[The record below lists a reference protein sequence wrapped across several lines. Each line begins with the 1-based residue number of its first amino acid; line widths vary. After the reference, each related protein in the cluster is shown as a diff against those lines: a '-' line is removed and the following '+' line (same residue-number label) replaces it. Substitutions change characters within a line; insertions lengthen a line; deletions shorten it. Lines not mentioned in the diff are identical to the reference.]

1 MQDSLRQMELTA
13 RSLNDL
19 LSVIKEDDYLV
30 VEHEVYG
37 HVTELHPDDFP
48 NHKEILIDALSY
60 ASEKHSLPW

>member
-19 LSVIKEDDYLV
+19 LSVIKESEYLV
-30 VEHEVYG
+30 VEHRVYG
-37 HVTELHPDDFP
+37 HITELHPEDFA

-60 ASEKHSLPW
+60 ASEKHSPPW